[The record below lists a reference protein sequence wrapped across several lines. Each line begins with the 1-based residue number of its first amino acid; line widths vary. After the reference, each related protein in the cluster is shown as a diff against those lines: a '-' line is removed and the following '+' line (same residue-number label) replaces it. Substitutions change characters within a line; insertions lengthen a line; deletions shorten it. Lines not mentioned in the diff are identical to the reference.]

1 MLIDKNGKLFGKI
14 SIIDL
19 LVILAFLVA
28 FAGFGIRFLGPAS
41 ESVTN
46 RTSLTYVVKIEDIRE
61 YTVNAIKKMGVV
73 TDNKSKSKIGEIIE
87 VREMPRVEQELND
100 SGKRINVIVPEKYDV
115 EVTIKT
121 DAKENAKSY
130 IAGENIVLSVG
141 TTVNMATKYA
151 NTSGRIIDIE
161 VEE

>member
-1 MLIDKNGKLFGKI
+1 MLIDKNGKIFGKI

-100 SGKRINVIVPEKYDV
+100 SGKRINVIVPE
-115 EVTIKT
+115 
-121 DAKENAKSY
+121 
-130 IAGENIVLSVG
+130 
-141 TTVNMATKYA
+141 
-151 NTSGRIIDIE
+151 
-161 VEE
+161 

>member
-46 RTSLTYVVKIEDIRE
+46 RTSLTTR
-61 YTVNAIKKMGVV
+61 IKLVY
-73 TDNKSKSKIGEIIE
+73 
-87 VREMPRVEQELND
+87 LNHF
-100 SGKRINVIVPEKYDV
+100 
-115 EVTIKT
+115 
-121 DAKENAKSY
+121 
-130 IAGENIVLSVG
+130 
-141 TTVNMATKYA
+141 
-151 NTSGRIIDIE
+151 TSFPFSLVFYLRD
-161 VEE
+161 